1 MPEDEALKWNISK
14 DTLRF
19 EIKMAKN
26 PSARRELLLMLSI
39 IYDSLGLKAPFLLE
53 AGGEIDH
60 STVVER

>member
-1 MPEDEALKWNISK
+1 MEYQQGH
-14 DTLRF
+14 LRF

>member
-1 MPEDEALKWNISK
+1 MEYQQGH
-14 DTLRF
+14 LRF

-26 PSARRELLLMLSI
+26 PSARRELLLMISI